1 MINYNKK
8 DGINYIHDYVNRI
21 ERHLENLNKVNTP
34 NSKKILEFHKEIKIN
49 GMSEATQM
57 KYLDRLTTISKWV
70 NKDFDKLTRED
81 LINLIEEN
89 LTKRKDYS
97 ESTKRTFRIIIKRF
111 FQWIKGNSKGEY
123 PIEVSWIK
131 SGSNNH
137 NGKHKNPE
145 DMLTDEDIEKMVNA
159 VSHPRNKAFIM
170 TLAESGCRVG
180 EILTLTKKK
189 ICFDNKGCYFLVD
202 GKTGTRRVRIVN
214 STPFLH
220 NWLSVHPN
228 KDDDNAPLWVNI
240 GTTKNIINNLKENE
254 NNNYKMEWRYNMT
267 YAAARKLLQVA
278 GEKAGIKKPINPHNF
293 RHSRATRLC
302 SLGISGNIL
311 NEYFGWTQ
319 ASRSVSTYL
328 HLSGKQVDDT
338 LLNKAYG
345 VQIQENNEQ
354 PKMFPTKCFSCGEL
368 NEHNVS
374 RCKKCNSIIGE
385 LSNDDLEEQ
394 KTISQ
399 ILKLFSGMVNKNDD
413 LKTQFIE
420 SIKKEILSEIKLSY
434 QKEKIVKGGN
444 Q

>member
-1 MINYNKK
+1 MISYSKK

-21 ERHLENLNKVNTP
+21 ERALEKL
-34 NSKKILEFHKEIKIN
+34 KEINNFNSNKIIEFYKELKIN
-49 GMSEATQM
+49 GISEATQT
-57 KYLDRLTTISKWV
+57 KYLDRLITIMAWID
-70 NKDFDKLTRED
+70 KDFDKVTREE
-81 LINLIEEN
+81 LINVIEEN
-89 LTKRKDYS
+89 LTKRSDYS

-111 FQWIKGNSKGEY
+111 FQWLKGYSNREY
-123 PIEVSWIK
+123 PIEVSWIR
-131 SGSNNH
+131 SGSNNTR
-137 NGKHKNPE
+137 KHKNPE
-145 DMLTDEDIEKMVNA
+145 DMLNDDDIEKMVNA

-170 TLAESGCRVG
+170 TLAESGCRIG

-189 ICFDNKGCYFLVD
+189 ICFDDKGAYFLVD
-202 GKTGTRRVRIVN
+202 GKTGTRRVRVVN

-220 NWLSVHPN
+220 AWLNVHPN

-240 GTTKNIINNLKENE
+240 GTTKNISDNFEEE

-267 YAAARKLLQVA
+267 YAAARKLLQIA
-278 GEKAGIKKPINPHNF
+278 AQKAGIKKPHHPHNF

-345 VQIQENNEQ
+345 MQTQENNAPQ
-354 PKMFPTKCFSCGEL
+354 SKLFPTKCFSCGQL
-368 NEHNVS
+368 NEPNVS
-374 RCKKCNSIIGE
+374 RCIKCNSIIGQI
-385 LSNDDLEEQ
+385 SNDDLEEQ

-399 ILKLFSGMVNKNDD
+399 ILKLFGGMIDKNNDI
-413 LKTQFIE
+413 KTQFME
-420 SIKKEILSEIKLSY
+420 NLKKEIMSEIKLSY
-434 QKEKIVKGGN
+434 QKEKIVKGGK
-444 Q
+444 